1 MLENLYKKEK
11 TMYTKEL
18 LAKEMVKLSEKR
30 DAYRGES
37 EREQV
42 VFERKYIKS
51 KIKEIRD
58 AIKREVEKTSRR
70 VGIDH
75 RSDFSYIQKYTS
87 CLKNL
92 NNMWVATSDKLE
104 MAVDEEFDLN
114 TLLKASE
121 DICEM
126 ACSME
131 NKDFRTYNMLPVWDI
146 EKQTIGLPLAIQ
158 NYELV
163 IDDYLNTLGSEG
175 MKKFQKDLDG
185 YATRERI
192 DSKFEK
198 YLERSVRDP
207 RAIDLAM
214 KCIDEGAYVDLKL
227 EGEEFKFCE
236 KPCTALSYLLMRRS
250 KKAVISLLKHGA
262 NVNIKIKTEHGET
275 FIPIVYAVE
284 ENLGHELIELMLDN
298 GARIDRTFLG
308 INILERALQV
318 KNDSFI
324 MKLLNNGVEEYK
336 YSTDIA
342 KSVKKY
348 LRESED
354 KKIIMGLYNNDM
366 ISLEDMMNLSKN
378 NNNAVLA
385 DVVKGL
391 SYNLSIG
398 RIKKAKRNV
407 DKDIVAIRPLGL
419 KVDVS
424 NEKEF
429 GLRTLPRE
437 KGNYNIH
444 KMFS

>member
-18 LAKEMVKLSEKR
+18 LVKEMVKLSEKR

-37 EREQV
+37 EHEQV

-58 AIKREVEKTSRR
+58 AIKREVEKTIRR
-70 VGIDH
+70 VSIDH
-75 RSDFSYIQKYTS
+75 RGDFSYIQKYTS

-92 NNMWVATSDKLE
+92 NNMWIATSDKLE

-126 ACSME
+126 VCSME
-131 NKDFRTYNMLPVWDI
+131 NKDFRTYNMLPVWDV

-198 YLERSVRDP
+198 YLERSVSDP

-262 NVNIKIKTEHGET
+262 NVNIKIKTGNGET

-284 ENLGHELIELMLDN
+284 ENLGHELIDLMLDN

-318 KNDSFI
+318 KNNSFI
-324 MKLLNNGVEEYK
+324 MKLLNNGIEEYK

-354 KKIIMGLYNNDM
+354 KKIIIGLYNNDM

-378 NNNAVLA
+378 NNNNAVLA

-391 SYNLSIG
+391 SYNFSIG

-407 DKDIVAIRPLGL
+407 DKDIVTIGSLGL

-429 GLRTLPRE
+429 GLRKLPRE
-437 KGNYNIH
+437 KRGL
-444 KMFS
+444 